1 MGKMNIPAAPKQY
14 AASYRNFSGVD
25 FSSERR
31 QVDPSRASFSRNM
44 FKRYEDGYTEFVE
57 TRPGL
62 TLKQNFSAEIYGV
75 WMLDTG
81 EAEQYIVHA
90 GTSLYK
96 LTTFDGTPVE
106 KYAGMI
112 AGTSAAIAFDKKLY
126 IMDGTQYL
134 VYDGEQVSVVVGT
147 IPITSIGRTPTG
159 GGTAYQAVNMLT
171 PLRKNS
177 FRADSEATEYYLDAK
192 GLTTDPVTVWVDGKE
207 KTDGYTVDVSAGKVT
222 FETAPAKPDGGDDNV
237 MIQFGVEVT
246 NRHTP
251 CNRMVLFDNR
261 LFYYGNPEFPHVF
274 WHSEVNDPAYISDVN
289 YYKEGSSNSKI
300 TGMAVQD
307 GRLIVLKDADVGSVW
322 VHTPSTDYDLGR
334 VYPADESVITVPCI
348 GAATAFRDDLVYLS
362 PYGLEGITYPTYTK
376 TERIVRHRSTLI
388 DRKLHTEDLER
399 VSVADWRGYLCLL
412 FGDHMYLA
420 DSNAT
425 YRSDGAF
432 EYEWFYWDGIKEGVM
447 LFCFRDNLYLAGTDG
462 KIYCFDGIDDGE
474 DENEERIPIQS
485 EWVTRAENGG
495 TNSMYKTVR
504 DKGAVLLCK
513 TISNS
518 VFTVAVETDVD
529 EPEDLCTV
537 RMGGFSFL
545 SFNFD
550 SISFSCD
557 DDNTVRIPL
566 NRKKWKWMTIRFYST
581 TRFGINSCEYLYTVG
596 NFIK

>member
-31 QVDPSRASFSRNM
+31 QVAPSRASFSRNM

-62 TLKQNFSAEIYGV
+62 TLKQNFGAEIYGV
-75 WMLDTG
+75 WMLDIG
-81 EAEQYIVHA
+81 ASEQYIVHA
-90 GTSLYK
+90 GTSLYR
-96 LTTFDGTPVE
+96 LSTFDGALDEIYTDMTP
-106 KYAGMI
+106 
-112 AGTSAAIAFDKKLY
+112 GTSAAIAFDKKLY

-134 VYDGEQVSVVVGT
+134 VYDGAQISAVVGT
-147 IPITSIGRTPTG
+147 IPTTSIGRTPKG
-159 GGTAYQAVNMLT
+159 GGTSYQAVNMLT

-192 GLTTDPVTVWVDGKE
+192 SLMSDPVRVRVWVDGKE
-207 KTDGYTVDVSAGKVT
+207 ITEGYDVDYSAGKVI
-222 FETAPAKPDGGDDNV
+222 FKTAPVKPDGGDDNV
-237 MIQFGVEVT
+237 IIQFSVAVN

-261 LFYYGNPEFPHVF
+261 LFYYGNPEFPNVF
-274 WHSEVNDPAYISDVN
+274 WHSEINDPAYISDVN
-289 YYKEGSSNSKI
+289 YYKEGSSNSRI

-322 VHTPSTDYDLGR
+322 VHSPATDYELGR

-362 PYGLEGITYPTYTK
+362 PYGVEGITYPSYTK

-388 DRKLHTEDLER
+388 DRKLHTEDMER
-399 VSVADWRGYLCLL
+399 VSVAEWRGYLCLL

-432 EYEWFYWDGIKEGVM
+432 EYEWFYWDGLKDGAM
-447 LFCFRDNLYLAGTDG
+447 LFCFRDELYLTTTDG
-462 KIYCFDGIDDGE
+462 KLYCFDGTTDDGQ
-474 DENEERIPIQS
+474 PITS

-513 TISNS
+513 MISHS
-518 VFTVAVETDVD
+518 VFTVAVETDTD
-529 EPEDLCTV
+529 TERPTDLCEV
-537 RMGGFSFL
+537 RMGGLDFSQF
-545 SFNFD
+545 SFD